1 MPKNPVERSSPLP
14 PQTKAIILYKVASVH
29 SLSVW
34 YFGAPD
40 TYQEHSD
47 TIFASSLTELI
58 KDIKNPKV
66 MNLKIVIL
74 AAE

>member
-34 YFGAPD
+34 YFGAPYP
-40 TYQEHSD
+40 YQEHSD
-47 TIFASSLTELI
+47 TIFA
-58 KDIKNPKV
+58 
-66 MNLKIVIL
+66 
-74 AAE
+74 